1 MNQEP
6 WMDAIV
12 VLKITQTSDHF
23 LKLDYIS
30 PSQGLTYGLLRQSNK
45 QTSYAHADLFD
56 TAEVLSESANKAKR
70 VFLKDYTPLKK
81 RTAIGK
87 NYNQLEYSCHFAN
100 FLLDNVG
107 DVPDPSDL
115 YTLTTQT
122 LDAFEQKFSPEV
134 ILLKALYRF
143 LKIEGYPIHNGWW
156 QSLSME
162 NKTSAKA
169 ILTTPLSIIKDD
181 SGNNLALSIHRHLC
195 RWIQNETELKIK
207 QLKV

>member
-169 ILTTPLSIIKDD
+169 LLTTPLSIIKDD